1 MVFDMKTPFLLLT
14 LLICSVSFG
23 QSTADDIYLIQKKN
37 LTHIRCLETPVITFD
52 VKMESIEGAHKL
64 GATDIWPNENTED
77 VTSYFAFNEKFFFQM
92 LDGHEKFVFTAK
104 KIIEQ
109 GWNGWYQETWDIF
122 YPPVPSDK
130 ELLINDNVIRYST
143 KFKLSDVDD
152 DYKDDYKLSTA
163 SISYTID
170 HITGGISRKN
180 IISVKDDDESN
191 MDVTTEFKG
200 TCSPYNPDQRTF

>member
-1 MVFDMKTPFLLLT
+1 M
-14 LLICSVSFG
+14 
-23 QSTADDIYLIQKKN
+23 
-37 LTHIRCLETPVITFD
+37 
-52 VKMESIEGAHKL
+52 
-64 GATDIWPNENTED
+64 
-77 VTSYFAFNEKFFFQM
+77 
-92 LDGHEKFVFTAK
+92 
-104 KIIEQ
+104 
-109 GWNGWYQETWDIF
+109 
-122 YPPVPSDK
+122 
-130 ELLINDNVIRYST
+130 INDNVIRYST